1 MYTLKQ
7 LKQANCIR
15 VENLLEDEKNFYIV
29 TDLARCN
36 MIEAIELLKENK
48 QRFTEKDVARF
59 IKQILIGIDKLN
71 KLDIIHRNI

>member
-1 MYTLKQ
+1 M
-7 LKQANCIR
+7 KQANCIR

-48 QRFTEKDVARF
+48 QRFTEKDVAGF